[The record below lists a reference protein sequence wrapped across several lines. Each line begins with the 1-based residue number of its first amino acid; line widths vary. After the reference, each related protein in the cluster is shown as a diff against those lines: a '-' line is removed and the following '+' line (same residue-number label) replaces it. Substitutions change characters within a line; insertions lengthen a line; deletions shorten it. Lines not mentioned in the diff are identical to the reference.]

1 MFVAMVK
8 DVCHNNLL
16 QIWVTVDYVVIMESY
31 HGDSSYMYTT
41 HEVILRVYR
50 YSMCN
55 TKWVYCLELVQF
67 YTSLVDK
74 R

>member
-1 MFVAMVK
+1 MFVAIVE

-16 QIWVTVDYVVIMESY
+16 QIWATVDYAVTMEIV
-31 HGDSSYMYTT
+31 HTCTT
-41 HEVILRVYR
+41 HEVILMVYR

-55 TKWVYCLELVQF
+55 TKWVCCLELVQF
-67 YTSLVDK
+67 HMSLVDK